1 MLGSGSSIRQYA
13 RLDSRIDFIP
23 LKTEA
28 GDTTCTRTYLAC
40 TTIVY
45 WLVRV

>member
-1 MLGSGSSIRQYA
+1 MKKPYVDARRIRQYA

-28 GDTTCTRTYLAC
+28 GDTTRY
-40 TTIVY
+40 
-45 WLVRV
+45 VRVHI

>member
-1 MLGSGSSIRQYA
+1 MKSRTSKLGSGSSIRQYA

-28 GDTTCTRTYLAC
+28 GDTTRYVPVH
-40 TTIVY
+40 I
-45 WLVRV
+45 